1 MISMSNV
8 FSRSWEI
15 TKISFR
21 VMGKDKELLIYPFLA
36 AIFSM
41 LFSVAILFPTIIYQ
55 MIQSGIPED
64 LLSAFTI
71 VEYLIVFATY
81 LGLALIATFF
91 NVCVV
96 YTVKTRFE
104 GGNATLGSSFK
115 FAFSKFHL
123 IISWSLLVAT
133 VGLLL
138 YILDRI
144 AESLGSIGE
153 VVVKMIRGII
163 GMAWGIVTIFVI
175 PGMVYYGLGPKDAIK
190 KSVDTLSKTWGE
202 SIVRHF
208 GMGFIQFLF
217 FLLGAGIGTGIGF
230 LTIPSLGV
238 TGIIITVAVV
248 FVYFL
253 LLSLIF
259 NVANSVYNTAL
270 FVYADTG
277 SIPEGYNKELM
288 SNAFKKKKVRTR

>member
-1 MISMSNV
+1 MSNI

-21 VMGKDKELLIYPFLA
+21 VISKDKELLIYPFLA
-36 AIFSM
+36 ALFSLIFSI
-41 LFSVAILFPTIIYQ
+41 AILFPTIIYQ
-55 MIQSGIPED
+55 LIQSGVPED
-64 LLSAFTI
+64 ILSAFSW

-104 GGNATLGSSFK
+104 GGNATLGSSLK

-123 IISWSLLVAT
+123 IISWSLLTAT

-144 AESLGSIGE
+144 AKSLPNIGE
-153 VVVKMIRGII
+153 VIVRMIRGLI
-163 GMAWGIVTIFVI
+163 GMAWNLVTIFVI

-190 KSVDTLSKTWGE
+190 KSVDTLGKTWGE

-208 GMGFIQFLF
+208 GLGLIQFLF
-217 FLLGAGIGTGIGF
+217 FLLGAAIGTGIGF
-230 LTIPSLGV
+230 LIIPSMGV

-248 FVYFL
+248 FIYFL

-277 SIPEGYNKELM
+277 RIPEGYNQELM
-288 SNAFKKKKVRTR
+288 SNAFKQKKVRTN

>member
-1 MISMSNV
+1 MSNV

-21 VMGKDKELLIYPFLA
+21 VIGKDKELLIYPFLA
-36 AIFSM
+36 AIFSL
-41 LFSVAILFPTIIYQ
+41 LFSIAILFPTIIYQ
-55 MIQSGIPED
+55 LIQSGIPED
-64 LLSAFTI
+64 TLSAFGL

-104 GGNATLGSSFK
+104 GGNATLRSSFK

-123 IISWSLLVAT
+123 IISWSLLTAT

-138 YILDRI
+138 YLLDRI
-144 AESLGSIGE
+144 AESLGNIGE
-153 VVVKMIRGII
+153 VIVKIIRGII
-163 GMAWGIVTIFVI
+163 GMAWNIVTIFVI
-175 PGMVYYGLGPKDAIK
+175 PGMVYYELGPRDAIK
-190 KSVDTLSKTWGE
+190 KSVDTLGKTWGE

-208 GMGFIQFLF
+208 GLGFIQFLF
-217 FLLGAGIGTGIGF
+217 FLLGAGITIVIGF
-230 LTIPSLGV
+230 LIIPIMGV
-238 TGIIITVAVV
+238 PGIIITVAIGLI
-248 FVYFL
+248 YFIL
-253 LLSLIF
+253 LILIF

-277 SIPEGYNKELM
+277 AIPAGYNQELM
-288 SNAFKKKKVRTR
+288 SHAFRQKKVRTR

>member
-1 MISMSNV
+1 MGV

-21 VMGKDKELLIYPFLA
+21 VIKKDKELLIYPFLA

-41 LFSVAILFPTIIYQ
+41 LFSIAILFPTILVELYQ
-55 MIQSGIPED
+55 SADPEG
-64 LLSAFTI
+64 LINTYTI
-71 VEYLIVFATY
+71 IEYLIVFATY

-208 GMGFIQFLF
+208 GMGLIQFLF
-217 FLLGAGIGTGIGF
+217 FLLGAGIGTGLYF
-230 LTIPSLGV
+230 LTASLGL
-238 TGIIITVAVV
+238 TGILITVIVV
-248 FVYFL
+248 VVYFMIL
-253 LLSLIF
+253 ILIF

-277 SIPEGYNKELM
+277 KIPTGYNQNLM
-288 SNAFKKKKVRTR
+288 SNAFKTKKVRTRR

>member
-1 MISMSNV
+1 
-8 FSRSWEI
+8 
-15 TKISFR
+15 
-21 VMGKDKELLIYPFLA
+21 MGKDKELLIYPFLA

-64 LLSAFTI
+64 VLSAFTI

-163 GMAWGIVTIFVI
+163 GMAWGIVIIFVI
-175 PGMVYYGLGPKDAIK
+175 PGMVYYGLGPKAAIK
-190 KSVDTLSKTWGE
+190 KSVDTLGKTWGE

-217 FLLGAGIGTGIGF
+217 FLLGAGIGVGVYF
-230 LTIPSLGV
+230 LTQSLGL

-288 SNAFKKKKVRTR
+288 SNAFKQKKVRTR

>member
-1 MISMSNV
+1 MGI
-8 FSRSWEI
+8 FQRSWEI

-21 VMGKDKELLIYPFLA
+21 VIKKDKELLIYPFLA

-41 LFSVAILFPTIIYQ
+41 LFSVAILFPTIIYE
-55 MIQSGIPED
+55 MIQSGVPED
-64 LLSAFTI
+64 VLSAFSF

-123 IISWSLLVAT
+123 IISWSLLTAT

-144 AESLGSIGE
+144 AESLGNAGE
-153 VVVKMIRGII
+153 IIVRIIRGII

-190 KSVDTLSKTWGE
+190 KSVDTLGKTWGE

-217 FLLGAGIGTGIGF
+217 FLLGAGIGSGIYF
-230 LTIPSLGV
+230 LTQSLGI
-238 TGIIITVAVV
+238 TGIIITVVVV
-248 FVYFL
+248 FIYFL
-253 LLSLIF
+253 ILTLVF

-277 SIPEGYNKELM
+277 SIPQGYNKKLM
-288 SNAFKKKKVRTR
+288 SNAFKQKKVRER

>member
-1 MISMSNV
+1 MGI
-8 FSRSWEI
+8 FQRSWEI

-21 VMGKDKELLIYPFLA
+21 VIKKDKELLIYPFLA
-36 AIFSM
+36 AIFS
-41 LFSVAILFPTIIYQ
+41 LIFSIAILFPTILVELYQ
-55 MIQSGIPED
+55 SADPEG
-64 LLSAFTI
+64 LINTYTI
-71 VEYLIVFATY
+71 IEYLIVFATY

-115 FAFSKFHL
+115 FALSKFHL
-123 IISWSLLVAT
+123 IISWSLLTAT

-138 YILDRI
+138 YILDAIGR
-144 AESLGSIGE
+144 SLGDLGRIIIGF
-153 VVVKMIRGII
+153 IRGII
-163 GMAWGIVTIFVI
+163 GMAWNLVTIFVI
-175 PGMVYYGLGPKDAIK
+175 PGLVYYELGPKAAIK

-208 GMGFIQFLF
+208 GMGLIQFLF
-217 FLLGAGIGTGIGF
+217 FLLGAGIGTG
-230 LTIPSLGV
+230 
-238 TGIIITVAVV
+238 
-248 FVYFL
+248 VYFL
-253 LLSLIF
+253 TASLGLTGILITVIVVVVYFMILILIF

-277 SIPEGYNKELM
+277 SIPTGYNKNLM
-288 SNAFKKKKVRTR
+288 SNAFKQKKVRTRR

>member
-1 MISMSNV
+1 MSNV

-21 VMGKDKELLIYPFLA
+21 VIRKDKELLIYPILA
-36 AIFSM
+36 SIFSM
-41 LFSVAILFPTIIYQ
+41 IFSFAILFPTIFF
-55 MIQSGIPED
+55 SWVENGIPED
-64 LLSAFTI
+64 MATAFGLI
-71 VEYLIVFATY
+71 EYLIVFATY

-123 IISWSLLVAT
+123 IISWSLIVAT

-144 AESLGSIGE
+144 AESLGNVGE
-153 VVVKMIRGII
+153 IVVRLIRGII

-175 PGMVYYGLGPKDAIK
+175 PGLVYYGLGPKDAIK
-190 KSVDTLSKTWGE
+190 KSVDTLKKTWGE
-202 SIVRHF
+202 SIVRHY
-208 GMGFIQFLF
+208 GLGFIQFLF
-217 FLLGAGIGTGIGF
+217 FLLGAGIGTGVYF
-230 LTIPSLGV
+230 LTQSLGF
-238 TGIIITVAVV
+238 TGIIITVVIAA
-248 FVYFL
+248 VYFL
-253 LLSLIF
+253 LLILIF

-277 SIPEGYNKELM
+277 SIPEGFNKELM
-288 SNAFKKKKVRTR
+288 SKAYKQKRVRTR

>member
-1 MISMSNV
+1 MSNV

-21 VMGKDKELLIYPFLA
+21 VISKDKELLIYPFLA
-36 AIFSM
+36 SIFSM
-41 LFSVAILFPTIIYQ
+41 LFSFAILFPTIFF
-55 MIQSGIPED
+55 SWTENGIPED
-64 LLSAFTI
+64 MTAAFGLI
-71 VEYLIVFATY
+71 EYLIVFATY
-81 LGLALIATFF
+81 LGLAFIATFF

-123 IISWSLLVAT
+123 IFGWSLLSAT

-144 AESLGSIGE
+144 AESLGNAGE
-153 VVVKMIRGII
+153 IVVKVIRGII
-163 GMAWGIVTIFVI
+163 GMAWNIVTIFVI
-175 PGMVYYGLGPKDAIK
+175 PGMVYYGLGPKAAIK
-190 KSVDTLSKTWGE
+190 KSVNTLGKTWGE

-208 GMGFIQFLF
+208 GMGLIQFLLLLPGAAIATVLG
-217 FLLGAGIGTGIGF
+217 FLLFPTMNY
-230 LTIPSLGV
+230 V
-238 TGIIITVAVV
+238 GIIIAVAVFV
-248 FVYFL
+248 VYFII
-253 LLSLIF
+253 LSLIF

-277 SIPEGYNKELM
+277 KIPTGYNQNLM
-288 SNAFKKKKVRTR
+288 SNAFKPKKVRTR

>member
-1 MISMSNV
+1 MNI
-8 FSRSWEI
+8 FQRSWEI

-21 VMGKDKELLIYPFLA
+21 VIKKDKELLIYPFLA

-41 LFSVAILFPTIIYQ
+41 IFSVAILFPAIFF
-55 MIQSGIPED
+55 SWVDNGIPED
-64 LLSAFTI
+64 MSAAFGLI
-71 VEYLIVFATY
+71 EYLFVFATY

-123 IISWSLLVAT
+123 IIAWSLLSAT

-138 YILDRI
+138 YLLDVI
-144 AESLGSIGE
+144 AENMGQIGR
-153 VVVKMIRGII
+153 VIVKMIRGLI
-163 GMAWGIVTIFVI
+163 GMAWSLVTIFVI
-175 PGMVYYGLGPKDAIK
+175 PGMVYYGLKPKDAIK
-190 KSVDTLSKTWGE
+190 KSVDTLGKTWGE

-208 GMGFIQFLF
+208 GMALIQFLF
-217 FLLGAGIGTGIGF
+217 FLLGAGISILIGF
-230 LTIPSLGV
+230 LIYPINAT
-238 TGIIITVAVV
+238 TAIIIAIAV
-248 FVYFL
+248 FAVYMI

-277 SIPEGYNKELM
+277 AIPEGYNQELM
-288 SNAFKKKKVRTR
+288 SNAFRQKKVRTR

>member
-1 MISMSNV
+1 MSNV

-41 LFSVAILFPTIIYQ
+41 IFSVAILVPSIFFSWFET
-55 MIQSGIPED
+55 GIPED
-64 LLSAFTI
+64 MSAAFGLI
-71 VEYLIVFATY
+71 EYLIVFATY

-123 IISWSLLVAT
+123 IISWSLLSAT

-138 YILDRI
+138 YILNVI
-144 AESLGSIGE
+144 AEKIGGIGE
-153 VVVKMIRGII
+153 VIVKMIRGII
-163 GMAWGIVTIFVI
+163 GMAWNIVTIFVI
-175 PGMVYYGLGPKDAIK
+175 PGMVYYNLGPKAAIK
-190 KSVDTLSKTWGE
+190 KSVDTLGKTWGE
-202 SIVRHF
+202 SLIRHF
-208 GMGFIQFLF
+208 GMGLIQFLVGLLGVGIGVLLF
-217 FLLGAGIGTGIGF
+217 FLIFPISEFYAILIAIG
-230 LTIPSLGV
+230 
-238 TGIIITVAVV
+238 VV
-248 FVYFL
+248 IVYFIIL
-253 LLSLIF
+253 FLVF
-259 NVANSVYNTAL
+259 NVANSVYNTSL

-277 SIPEGYNKELM
+277 KIPEGFNQELM
-288 SNAFKKKKVRTR
+288 SKAFKQKKVRTR

>member
-1 MISMSNV
+1 MNV
-8 FSRSWEI
+8 FTRSWEI

-21 VMGKDKELLIYPFLA
+21 VIKKDKELLIYPFLA
-36 AIFSM
+36 AIFSL
-41 LFSVAILFPTIIYQ
+41 LFSVAILFPTILYELIT
-55 MIQSGIPED
+55 SADPEG
-64 LLSAFTI
+64 LLSTYSIF
-71 VEYLIVFATY
+71 EYLIVFATY

-123 IISWSLLVAT
+123 IISWSLLTAT

-144 AESLGSIGE
+144 AESLGNIGE

-163 GMAWGIVTIFVI
+163 GMAWNIVTIFVI
-175 PGMVYYGLGPKDAIK
+175 PGMVYYELGPKAAIK
-190 KSVDTLSKTWGE
+190 KSVDTLGKTWGE

-208 GMGFIQFLF
+208 GMGLIQFLF
-217 FLLGAGIGTGIGF
+217 FLLGAGIGTGVYF
-230 LTIPSLGV
+230 LTASLGII
-238 TGIIITVAVV
+238 GIIITVIVV
-248 FVYFL
+248 VVYFMIL
-253 LLSLIF
+253 ILIF

-277 SIPEGYNKELM
+277 SIPEGYNQELM

>member
-1 MISMSNV
+1 MSNV

-36 AIFSM
+36 AIFSL
-41 LFSVAILFPTIIYQ
+41 LFSIAILFPTIIYE
-55 MIQSGIPED
+55 MIQSGVPED
-64 LLSAFTI
+64 VLSAFSLL
-71 VEYLIVFATY
+71 EYLIVFGTY

-123 IISWSLLVAT
+123 IISWSLIVAT

-144 AESLGSIGE
+144 AESLGNAGE
-153 VVVKMIRGII
+153 IIVRIIRGII

-175 PGMVYYGLGPKDAIK
+175 PGLVYYGLGPKDAIK

-202 SIVRHF
+202 SIIRHY
-208 GMGFIQFLF
+208 GLGFIQFLF
-217 FLLGAGIGTGIGF
+217 FLLGAGIGTGIYF
-230 LTIPSLGV
+230 LTQSMGI
-238 TGIIITVAVV
+238 TGIIITVVVV

-253 LLSLIF
+253 LLFLIF

-277 SIPEGYNKELM
+277 SIPEGFNQELM
-288 SNAFKKKKVRTR
+288 SKAYKKKRVRTR